1 MLYILFLLK
10 IANIWNRIKR
20 SDPIQRYLVNGL
32 MLADNC
38 ECGVKNPDTRIVGGE
53 ETEPNEYPWQVAL
66 LREWYPGFSRQFCGG
81 TIINERFV

>member
-1 MLYILFLLK
+1 MYDEHQNAK
-10 IANIWNRIKR
+10 
-20 SDPIQRYLVNGL
+20 STHPIQPKYPNSCHNPYLT
-32 MLADNC
+32 LADNC
-38 ECGVKNPDTRIVGGE
+38 ECGIKNPDTRIVGGE